1 MPRFNTLTD
10 WLTWQETL
18 HPRKI
23 DLGLERVASVA
34 ERLQLLHPDFT
45 IVTVAGTNGKG
56 SSVAML
62 EAVLLVAGYQIG
74 AYTSPHLQHYNER
87 IRIGGQEIDDASL
100 CSAFSAVDEA
110 RGTVSLSYFEFGT
123 LAALL
128 LFNQASL
135 DVAILEVGLGG
146 RLDAVNILDGDVALI
161 TAIDID
167 HRAWLGNDRETIG
180 QEKAGILRAARPAIC
195 SDANPPH
202 SVEKRARELGAPWF
216 ALGEQYHYQAMASS
230 WNWQGTGSSFEG
242 LPLPALPGQHQ
253 LDNAAGVLM
262 VLEAL
267 ADKYPVSRTAVE
279 KGLQTVNLNGRCQI
293 LSGAVELVFDVAHNA
308 ASAAC
313 LSQVLQDHA
322 TSGATYLVLG
332 MLDDK
337 DIDEF
342 TLALADSVDHWYLA
356 SLGGDRG
363 LTAARL
369 QDGMRQL
376 QADSKIR
383 CFPDTATAL
392 QQAKMDAA
400 SGDRIVIS
408 GSFVTVAEALASH
421 V

>member
-62 EAVLLVAGYQIG
+62 EAILLAAGYQTG
-74 AYTSPHLQHYNER
+74 AYTSPHLQRYNER

-100 CSAFSAVDEA
+100 CSAFAAVDEA

-146 RLDAVNILDGDVALI
+146 RLDAVNILDSDVALI

-180 QEKAGILRAARPAIC
+180 REKAGILRTACPAIC
-195 SDANPPH
+195 SDANPPR
-202 SVEKRARELGAPWF
+202 SVEKRARDAVLKREPGNWVPPGLVW
-216 ALGEQYHYQAMASS
+216 ASNTTTRR
-230 WNWQGTGSSFEG
+230 WRAAGTGRAPAAALRTCRCRHCRANTSWTM
-242 LPLPALPGQHQ
+242 LPA
-253 LDNAAGVLM
+253 
-262 VLEAL
+262 
-267 ADKYPVSRTAVE
+267 S
-279 KGLQTVNLNGRCQI
+279 
-293 LSGAVELVFDVAHNA
+293 
-308 ASAAC
+308 
-313 LSQVLQDHA
+313 
-322 TSGATYLVLG
+322 
-332 MLDDK
+332 
-337 DIDEF
+337 
-342 TLALADSVDHWYLA
+342 
-356 SLGGDRG
+356 
-363 LTAARL
+363 
-369 QDGMRQL
+369 
-376 QADSKIR
+376 
-383 CFPDTATAL
+383 
-392 QQAKMDAA
+392 
-400 SGDRIVIS
+400 
-408 GSFVTVAEALASH
+408 
-421 V
+421 